1 MIDVPSRQ
9 STLAPPAP
17 VAGSTVWVV
26 LYDVVDDIRFLA
38 HHDEMKMLQRGLAR
52 AEWPVRF
59 SQGHNPG
66 PRVTIP
72 LPRNLG
78 VAALGQLAVVELR
91 PDADAAN
98 LAERLSASLPR
109 QVPLR
114 HAGPLIGGHRPQ
126 PRSVEYCVTLE
137 EADVSDLPEIIQA
150 LMSNKQLVI
159 EREMGPDKPARQVDI
174 RGFLRELNVRD
185 GRLHMNLSVEN
196 QASARPAE
204 VLAVLGLVSDWYKAS
219 AVRMWVEWDPPVA
232 VKVHENKTELI

>member
-9 STLAPPAP
+9 SALAPPAA

-26 LYDVVDDIRFLA
+26 LYDVVDDMRFLA
-38 HHDEMKMLQRGLAR
+38 HHDEMKMLQRSLAR

-78 VAALGQLAVVELR
+78 VAALGQLALVELR

-98 LAERLSASLPR
+98 LGQRLAASLPR

-114 HAGPLIGGHRPQ
+114 HAGPLIGDHRPQ
-126 PRSVEYCVTLE
+126 PRGVEYCVTLE
-137 EADVSDLPEIIQA
+137 EADLSDLPATIQA
-150 LMSNKQLVI
+150 LLSKERLVI
-159 EREMGPDKPARQVDI
+159 EREMGPDKPARQVEI
-174 RGFLRELNVRD
+174 RGFLRELIVRD

-219 AVRMWVEWDPPVA
+219 AVRIRVEWDPPVA
-232 VKVHENKTELI
+232 AKVNENKSALI